1 MPFLVLIPALFP
13 AASTAFSLVFVP
25 FRHIGASVII
35 NGDIFSPAV
44 YFSSM
49 FIPAITIAPVGTT
62 LFLTHRNT
70 SDHDQMK
77 PYNPVNLGLRLYRT
91 RFI

>member
-25 FRHIGASVII
+25 FRHITI

-62 LFLTHRNT
+62 LFFTHRNT